1 MMSPGLDL
9 LVHAVVGISR
19 NPNLSQ
25 ERAEIR
31 VLLVLEQ
38 YFHLTSDG
46 MEYDRAGTLSGT
58 PKAPGVGVGLLN
70 TLKGR

>member
-1 MMSPGLDL
+1 MSGLEL
-9 LVHAVVGISR
+9 LSHSIVSMVK

-46 MEYDRAGTLSGT
+46 LEYDRAGTLSGT
-58 PKAPGVGVGLLN
+58 PKAPGVGAGSLN
-70 TLKGR
+70 TLKGS